1 MLSVVK
7 RFVLYIYKF
16 NIYFKMINDI
26 KGKKKID
33 IKDFIGNLKKWI
45 LVNLRWRFI
54 DMMCFLRYVYNLFF
68 LFMVCGIVSWEIRNV
83 KMCFGRVK
91 VVYWLELWL

>member
-1 MLSVVK
+1 
-7 RFVLYIYKF
+7 
-16 NIYFKMINDI
+16 MINDI

-33 IKDFIGNLKKWI
+33 IKDFIGNLKIWI

-68 LFMVCGIVSWEIRNV
+68 CLWFV
-83 KMCFGRVK
+83 
-91 VVYWLELWL
+91 EL

>member
-1 MLSVVK
+1 
-7 RFVLYIYKF
+7 
-16 NIYFKMINDI
+16 MINDI

-33 IKDFIGNLKKWI
+33 IKDFIGNLKIWI

-54 DMMCFLRYVYNLFF
+54 DMMCFLRYIYNLFF

-83 KMCFGRVK
+83 KILFWKSESCVLIRIMIIIKFKYKCICVC
-91 VVYWLELWL
+91 

>member
-33 IKDFIGNLKKWI
+33 IKDFIGNLKI
-45 LVNLRWRFI
+45 
-54 DMMCFLRYVYNLFF
+54 
-68 LFMVCGIVSWEIRNV
+68 
-83 KMCFGRVK
+83 
-91 VVYWLELWL
+91 